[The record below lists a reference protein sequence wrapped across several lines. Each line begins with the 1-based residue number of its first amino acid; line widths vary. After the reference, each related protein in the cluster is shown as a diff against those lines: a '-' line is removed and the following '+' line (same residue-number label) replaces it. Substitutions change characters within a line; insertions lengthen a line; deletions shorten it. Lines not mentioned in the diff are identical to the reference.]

1 MNLNRHC
8 NWTQFWHLLR
18 CSAWTLL
25 NLILS
30 GVKYEQQC
38 SCVTIFP
45 SSVKRS
51 DPKYRLIICI
61 AFENRY
67 FPKLFPNTNC
77 FLCTRPETILILKSW
92 IENEGNVR
100 NLKQRSEE
108 LKHRE
113 PGLWSPLWATQCP
126 PLVSHT
132 SCIQSSDNTTRDKF
146 IYYTGVHCAIP
157 FWNINDQCNIRSA
170 EVDAFQSIDSFQC
183 STNTLTSWK
192 IWYKIM
198 QHNSVECRVS
208 D

>member
-18 CSAWTLL
+18 CSAWILL

-100 NLKQRSEE
+100 NLKRRSEE

-146 IYYTGVHCAIP
+146 TVMYIVQYLSEILTTNAIYGVQRWMLFKALTVFNAAPTHSP
-157 FWNINDQCNIRSA
+157 VERFDTRS
-170 EVDAFQSIDSFQC
+170 C
-183 STNTLTSWK
+183 STA
-192 IWYKIM
+192 
-198 QHNSVECRVS
+198 Q
-208 D
+208 